1 MQNIKKIYLYLVS
14 LVSLFIIVFG
24 AISLLNMGLKTW
36 VFTKADKDF
45 YSYPMCQTEVSPDPT
60 GNSVAYKCDE
70 AEQQRR
76 AEDARE
82 AQKQRD
88 AANSLAMIIVG
99 APVFYFHWR
108 LARKEV

>member
-14 LVSLFIIVFG
+14 LVSLFIVVFG

-45 YSYPMCQTEVSPDPT
+45 YAYPMCPTEVAPDPS
-60 GNSVAYKCDE
+60 GKSVAYKCDE
-70 AEQQRR
+70 AEQQKR
-76 AEDARE
+76 AEDSRE

-108 LARKEV
+108 LVRKD

>member
-14 LVSLFIIVFG
+14 VISLFIIVFG

-45 YSYPMCQTEVSPDPT
+45 YAYPMCPVETTPD
-60 GNSVAYKCDE
+60 GSKGAMVNCDE
-70 AEQQRR
+70 TQQRKQADENR
-76 AEDARE
+76 I
-82 AQKQRD
+82 AQKQRE

-108 LARKEV
+108 LARKEA